1 MINFA
6 QAKNV
11 GAVHTHTHTHT
22 SISYLNNNVAKIATF
37 MCVACQIAKMVM
49 CNILKIIR
57 NYNNKYYELE

>member
-6 QAKNV
+6 QARNV

-37 MCVACQIAKMVM
+37 MCVACQIITILM
-49 CNILKIIR
+49 CKIFKTIKI
-57 NYNNKYYELE
+57 YNNKYYELE